1 MKTDNLLVVV
11 GEELSAEVKS
21 YVKMGASAI
30 VVSNDQELTVA
41 DSHIKAIKALKKK
54 VREGYDDIIS
64 KAHATWKDAIAKRDE
79 YLKPLEEAEAIIKGK
94 MAPYMEEQARKVRE
108 AEERAR
114 QAERDA
120 EEAERKAEEER
131 QRAAREAM
139 HDGDQ
144 VKAEKI
150 LAKPVPEI
158 VPEKVDIPE
167 VKELEG
173 THATKRWTYEVTNI
187 DLVPR
192 SLLMLD
198 RVATNKLVQE
208 KKAHAMIPG
217 IRVFQKT
224 GVSSGG

>member
-1 MKTDNLLVVV
+1 MKTDESLI
-11 GEELSAEVKS
+11 KI
-21 YVKMGASAI
+21 GADKKAAALAYPTAASKLI
-30 VVSNDQELTVA
+30 VTNDQELKVA
-41 DSHIKAIKALKKK
+41 DGFIKGGKALIREI
-54 VREGYDDIIS
+54 REGYDDIIS
-64 KAHATWKDAIAKRDE
+64 DAHSTWKGAIAKRDR
-79 YLKPLEEAEAIIKGK
+79 YLKPVTDGVDIAKGK
-94 MAPYMEEQARKVRE
+94 MAPYMEEQRRKVRE

-114 QAERDA
+114 RAQQEA

-158 VPEKVDIPE
+158 VPETIDIPE

-173 THATKRWTYEVTNI
+173 THTTKRWTYEVTNI
-187 DLVPR
+187 ELVPR
-192 SLLMLD
+192 PLLMLD
-198 RVATNKLVQE
+198 KVAVNKIVQE
-208 KKAHAMIPG
+208 KQKDAKIPG

-224 GVSSGG
+224 GISSGG